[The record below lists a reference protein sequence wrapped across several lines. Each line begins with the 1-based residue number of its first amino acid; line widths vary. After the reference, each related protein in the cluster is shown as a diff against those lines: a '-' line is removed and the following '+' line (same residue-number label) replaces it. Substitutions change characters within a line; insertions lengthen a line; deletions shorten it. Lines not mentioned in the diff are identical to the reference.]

1 MQIKNMHSRFYKI
14 AFIFLFIMLS
24 PLFWRGV
31 GGEAFSQ
38 EGGGELLDST
48 QMEEVYTYMDLK
60 EALAHPE
67 MVIRLELK
75 KQKLKTF
82 PKEIFQFKN
91 LQYLDL
97 SKNQLKELP
106 DSLYLL
112 TKLQSLNVSKN
123 KLGTFPKE
131 IGKCTNLFYLNANNN
146 DISLLPPQ
154 IGDLEKL
161 RTLDL
166 WSNELADFPETLSNL
181 KQLRTL
187 DVRVIMISDEN
198 LKLLKKWLPNAEV
211 FYTPPCNCKL

>member
-1 MQIKNMHSRFYKI
+1 MRFQFYKTI
-14 AFIFLFIMLS
+14 FIFLFIMFS
-24 PLFWRGV
+24 PIFWRGV
-31 GGEAFSQ
+31 GGEVFSQ
-38 EGGGELLDST
+38 ESGGELLDST
-48 QMEEVYTYMDLK
+48 QLEEVYTYMDLK

-75 KQKLKTF
+75 KQKLKEF

-112 TKLQSLNVSKN
+112 TKLQCLVVAHN

-131 IGKCTNLFYLNANNN
+131 IGKCKNLFYLNANNN

-166 WSNELADFPETLSNL
+166 WSNELADFPEQLSNL
-181 KQLRTL
+181 KQLNTL
-187 DVRVIMISDEN
+187 DLRVIMISDDN
-198 LKLLKKWLPNAEV
+198 IKLLKKWLPNTTIH
-211 FYTPPCNCKL
+211 YSPPCNCKL

>member
-1 MQIKNMHSRFYKI
+1 MQIRNMHSQFYKI
-14 AFIFLFIMLS
+14 CIIVFLSCGKL
-24 PLFWRGV
+24 
-31 GGEAFSQ
+31 FSQ
-38 EGGGELLDST
+38 EVGGDLLDST
-48 QMEEVYTYMDLK
+48 QLEEVYTYMDLK

-97 SKNQLKELP
+97 SKNQIKELP

-112 TKLQSLNVSKN
+112 TKLQCLVVAHN
-123 KLGTFPKE
+123 KLGTFPKD
-131 IGKCTNLFYLNANNN
+131 IGKCKNIFYLNANNN

-154 IGDLEKL
+154 IGDMEKL

-181 KQLRTL
+181 KQLGTL
-187 DVRVIMISDEN
+187 DLRVIMISDEN
-198 LKLLKKWLPNAEV
+198 IKLLKKWLPNTTIH
-211 FYTPPCNCKL
+211 YSPPCNCKL